1 MTAKIT
7 IREVAAAA
15 GVAVKTVSRVLN
27 DEPNVTPPV
36 RERVMKAVE
45 DLGYVPSMAARRMGG
60 RRSYLLISFNDRANT
75 INNWRSGRGNDWLDQ
90 MLYGAVLAC
99 EARGYRMM
107 FELIDPASDQWERQ
121 VSAVL
126 SALQPDGVILTPPH
140 SESLAMKELLQRRR
154 VPFACLGGR
163 GEGMGAG
170 VRMDDHAAAAE
181 ATRHLIHTGRRRIGF
196 IGGDPRFAVSAARR
210 QGYETALEEA
220 GRTAEAALRTEGDF
234 TFESGVAAAE
244 RLLGLAEPPDAILA
258 SNDEMALAVLHVA
271 HRRGLSAPGDL
282 AVISFDDTP
291 GVRLS
296 VPPLTAIRQ
305 PIAAMA
311 ERASGLLIDMAR
323 GETPPPEDHLI
334 PYELV
339 LRASTDPA

>member
-7 IREVAAAA
+7 IREVASAA
-15 GVAVKTVSRVLN
+15 GVALKTVSRVLN
-27 DEPNVTPPV
+27 DEPNVTAPV
-36 RERVMKAVE
+36 RARVMKAVE

-60 RRSYLLISFNDRANT
+60 RRSYLLISFNDRVNT
-75 INNWRSGRGNDWLDQ
+75 INNWRSGQGNDWLDQ
-90 MLYGAVLAC
+90 MLYGAILIC

-126 SALQPDGVILTPPH
+126 SALQPDGVILTAPH
-140 SESLAMKELLQRRR
+140 SESLAMKELLKRRGT
-154 VPFACLGGR
+154 PFVCMGAK
-163 GEGMGAG
+163 GEGLGSG
-170 VRMDDHAAAAE
+170 VFMDDHAAAAE
-181 ATRHLIHTGRRRIGF
+181 ATDHLIQQGRARIGF
-196 IGGDPRFAVSAARR
+196 IGGDPRFAVSEARR
-210 QGYETALEEA
+210 QGYEAALAKA
-220 GRTAEAALRTEGDF
+220 GRKVEGDLQADGDF
-234 TFESGVAAAE
+234 TFDSGVAAAE
-244 RLLGLAEPPDAILA
+244 RLLALAERPDAILA

-271 HRRGLSAPGDL
+271 HRRGLAVPRDL
-282 AVISFDDTP
+282 ALVSFDDTP

-311 ERASGLLIDMAR
+311 ERAAGLLIEMAR
-323 GETPPPEDHLI
+323 GEAPPPEDYLL

-339 LRASTDPA
+339 VRASTGAA

>member
-15 GVAVKTVSRVLN
+15 GVALKTVSRVLN
-27 DEPNVTPPV
+27 DEPNVTAPV
-36 RERVMKAVE
+36 RERVKKAVE

-60 RRSYLLISFNDRANT
+60 TRSYLLVSFNDRAHT
-75 INNWRSGRGNDWLDQ
+75 INNWSSGRGNDWLDQ
-90 MLYGAVLAC
+90 MLYGAILAC

-126 SALQPDGVILTPPH
+126 SAQQPDGVILTPPH
-140 SESLAMKELLQRRR
+140 SESRAMKELLQRRN
-154 VPFACLGGR
+154 VPFACLGGK
-163 GEGMGAG
+163 GEGLGAG
-170 VRMDDHAAAAE
+170 VRMDDRAAAEE
-181 ATRHLIHTGRRRIGF
+181 ATRHLIETGRRRIGF
-196 IGGDPRFAVSAARR
+196 IGGPARFEVSAARR
-210 QGYETALEEA
+210 EGY
-220 GRTAEAALRTEGDF
+220 RAALTAAGWTIEQGLEVEGDF
-234 TFESGVAAAE
+234 TFDSGVTAAE
-244 RLLGLAEPPDAILA
+244 VLLGQDRPPDAILA

-271 HRRGLSAPGDL
+271 HRRGLAAPGDL

-296 VPPLTAIRQ
+296 LPPLTAVRQ

-311 ERASGLLIDMAR
+311 ARASELLIEMAR
-323 GETPPPEDHLI
+323 GAAIPDEDQFV

-339 LRASTDPA
+339 ARASTTGG